1 VVRDPERT
9 KSRILAAAEK
19 EFAAKG
25 FAGARV
31 DAIARRARINK
42 RMLYHYFGNKQEL
55 FRAILRHKLLD
66 PEHSPYQYRGPE
78 PVDLADLM
86 VYFCRVAI
94 QNTDFIRLLEYE
106 GLAAGNGRVI
116 AEEERRADEARS
128 IDQLRQ
134 RQAEGTLPGDLDPAQ
149 LLLSFMALN
158 SFPVAFPQLTRLV
171 TGLAP
176 SDPEFQRQR
185 SEFLRRL
192 AAYLRPRPLCP
203 EPGTNA

>member
-1 VVRDPERT
+1 MVRDPERT
-9 KSRILAAAEK
+9 QARILAAAEK

-55 FRAILRHKLLD
+55 YREILRRKLLD
-66 PEHSPYQYRGPE
+66 PDHSPYQYRGPE
-78 PVDLADLM
+78 PGDLADLV
-86 VYFCRVAI
+86 VYFSRVAAE
-94 QNTDFIRLLEYE
+94 NMDFVRLLEYE
-106 GLAAGNGRVI
+106 ALTVGNGRVI
-116 AEEERRADEARS
+116 AEEERRADEERS
-128 IDQLRQ
+128 LDQLRRWQ
-134 RQAEGTLPGDLDPAQ
+134 VEGWLPDDLDTGQ
-149 LLLSFMALN
+149 LLLTFMGLS

-185 SEFLRRL
+185 VEFLHRL
-192 AAYLRPRPLCP
+192 VKYLRPHPACP
-203 EPGTNA
+203 QPQDGA